1 MRTLYLIFIFCLPFL
16 GYGQKMYTIVYK
28 NASYKSFIKNPNTKF
43 KDSTSALDYTSDL
56 QSSAISK
63 GFLLASVDNIFYE
76 SSEKAFVDFSLGP
89 KFSGS

>member
-16 GYGQKMYTIVYK
+16 GYGQKKYTIVYK

-76 SSEKAFVDFSLGP
+76 SSEKAMI
-89 KFSGS
+89 